1 MTNIIHIMLDLETW
15 GTEPGCDIRSIGA
28 CVFNPLTGFVH
39 DGSLGT
45 IKPFYIATDNPI
57 VLDGSMTHRGDW
69 DDAEHK
75 RKYPLTR
82 DPRTVQWWSEQS
94 VEAQA
99 AFANVVDL
107 HDALLSFVT
116 WLELVT
122 RNIAND
128 QNVQDRQYVRLWSH
142 GPAFDPP
149 ILAAAYKAVGLPVPW
164 YYRAPRDTR
173 TAFDMAGVDDHSAF
187 LNRFS
192 VGTYH
197 HALDDAICQARAVC
211 EAFAMVRP
219 LRTPRV
225 IDNIADP
232 STLTAEGNAIR
243 DATLD
248 HAAKICREI
257 TSWGLSPTKLEVADN
272 TKAFCSKVILAQRSD
287 SPELIKHE
295 AGNNATD

>member
-1 MTNIIHIMLDLETW
+1 MTNTIHIMHDLEIW

-28 CVFNPLTGFVH
+28 CVFNPATGFVH

-57 VLDGSMTHRGDW
+57 IDRAEYEATGVRGHWDGVDQY
-69 DDAEHK
+69 

-82 DPRTVQWWSEQS
+82 DPKTVQWWSEQS

-128 QNVQDRQYVRLWSH
+128 QSVQDRQYVRLWSH

-149 ILAAAYKAVGLPVPW
+149 ILAAAYKAVKAVGLPVPW
-164 YYRAPRDTR
+164 HYRAPRDTR

-211 EAFAMVRP
+211 AAYETVAGWAGSDNELNYRHGGGK
-219 LRTPRV
+219 RTDYREGPR
-225 IDNIADP
+225 
-232 STLTAEGNAIR
+232 
-243 DATLD
+243 
-248 HAAKICREI
+248 
-257 TSWGLSPTKLEVADN
+257 
-272 TKAFCSKVILAQRSD
+272 
-287 SPELIKHE
+287 
-295 AGNNATD
+295 